1 MFTYGN
7 RLRVQVFGQS
17 HSAGMGVVIDG
28 FPAGISVDA
37 EGLAAFM
44 ERRAPGRNAFSTA
57 RKEPD
62 KVEFL
67 SGVVDGVT
75 TGAPVSAVIMNTDT
89 RSKDYEKLADIPR
102 PSHADLA
109 AYFKYGAHRD
119 HRGGGEFS
127 GR

>member
-28 FPAGISVDA
+28 FPAGIHVDT

-62 KVEFL
+62 KVVKVSSVQER
-67 SGVVDGVT
+67 T
-75 TGAPVSAVIMNTDT
+75 TSPPCFAASRRML
-89 RSKDYEKLADIPR
+89 RIPN
-102 PSHADLA
+102 PW
-109 AYFKYGAHRD
+109 
-119 HRGGGEFS
+119 
-127 GR
+127 